1 MSLSA
6 NKKEVLLWNL
16 YYAIDAQFTSIKSLY
31 DQVTNKWITYE
42 VRNFIQNQESSQ
54 LFKKKKRTAHY
65 FPITANFKFEILQ
78 IDLVDMSDIAAANK
92 NYKYLLVAIDVFSRF
107 AFVYPLRTKSS
118 EYITEVMQEL
128 IEETAPTIINTDL
141 GSEFITS
148 EF

>member
-1 MSLSA
+1 MM
-6 NKKEVLLWNL
+6 KFV
-16 YYAIDAQFTSIKSLY
+16 I
-31 DQVTNKWITYE
+31 
-42 VRNFIQNQESSQ
+42 
-54 LFKKKKRTAHY
+54 LFKIKNQVNYLKKKRNAHY

-107 AFVYPLRTKSS
+107 AFVYPLRSKSS

-141 GSEFITS
+141 GSEFISS
-148 EF
+148 ESKKI